1 MNQRDKQDQRLSN
14 IEADVVGIKA
24 DIAEMKKQGEKRD
37 QRLSSIETEVLEIKE
52 HEARQDQRL
61 DNIEADVAEIKEYQ
75 ARQDQRLDN
84 IEADIAELKRLGLK
98 RDQRLDNIEA
108 DIAEMK
114 GDIAEL
120 KKQGAKR
127 DQRLDRIEADIAEI
141 KAIMAKMG
149 AKIDVMQ
156 ADIDVMQA
164 DIDVMQADIAQIKI
178 DLGDLK
184 GESLEAKLAR
194 SIRPIA
200 AQRFQLRSPKVIQ
213 SSYELMDA
221 NLRSM
226 LDEALNDDRI
236 SSDEYI
242 RLEETDIILSARR
255 KQDGSEV
262 WIPLE
267 ASHTIGS
274 EDVDRV
280 KISAEILSRLLG
292 VAIIPVAAGR
302 SVPPN
307 IRRRADS
314 AGVVALV
321 LGKDLL
327 KL

>member
-1 MNQRDKQDQRLSN
+1 MIEQGYLSTQYGADAKMNQRDKQDQRLSN

-84 IEADIAELKRLGLK
+84 IEADIAELKRQGAK
-98 RDQRLDNIEA
+98 RDQRLGNIEA
-108 DIAEMK
+108 
-114 GDIAEL
+114 DIAEL

-127 DQRLDRIEADIAEI
+127 DQRLDRIEADIVDIKKTMAE
-141 KAIMAKMG
+141 MMG
-149 AKIDVMQ
+149 K
-156 ADIDVMQA
+156 
-164 DIDVMQADIAQIKI
+164 IDVMQADIAQIKI

-184 GESLEAKLAR
+184 GDRLESKLAR
-194 SIRPIA
+194 NIRSIA

-221 NLRSM
+221 NLRSK
-226 LDEALNDDRI
+226 LEEALNDDRI
-236 SSDEYI
+236 SYEEYI

-292 VAIIPVAAGR
+292 VPIIPVAAGR

-307 IRRRADS
+307 IQRRADS
-314 AGVVALV
+314 AGVETLV
-321 LGKDLL
+321 IGRDRL
-327 KL
+327 